1 MARYIFLSALMSLM
15 YSTAPLLGAIITER
29 NDYCDWKYNDSWDY
43 KAGCFPPPVYTFVG
57 TSSRPGIDSCWI
69 PYGTYT
75 YGTGGTEYTRV
86 TSNLMGVVASALGG
100 AKERWSAI
108 GGTAYIDGPSGSET
122 TDEDADI
129 YGAPIFRPMDWDGII
144 YVELAEYLASTTNLS
159 FRISDQLN
167 RGMLLCQGY
176 DTHLDVIY
184 DSNIALEPLLACTRA
199 VKDYQGGWYTNYF
212 FNGGILGRFGS
223 RRLEEMLGSVPPPI
237 STSWST
243 NILFDVA
250 ATNEWAAVWPV
261 FSACTNDI
269 HFFPVKGEHHYL
281 HVLPKWGDN
290 WGDDVFEARTNL
302 YDVLSRT
309 PLNVT
314 VEDVLSADTGWKY
327 NLEPK
332 ETNSYWTVNYRDV
345 VGGEPVYRAV
355 RLTKS
360 DEGVWYGNPPPGGTI
375 KFIQIGYSENNIYFY
390 ASGNVDEK
398 NYESEEDRDAASNI
412 VFVTDYGYF
421 YAVKT
426 LLYDDSDDYR
436 HWRNMTTRLDWKR
449 LGIICQIERQMDITY
464 EHDPYDGVYLPCKEV
479 FASHVKKYDDTV
491 TINLPLPELGVEESY
506 RIRDLNPSWTQYD
519 ESRSISSNDW
529 GNSYPTCRLP
539 APTVGG
545 NATIIGT
552 DIMQALHI
560 DDGVIEDMMKKFA
573 TSASLSNGVHN
584 IVMNGR
590 WAPVD
595 ADAFSVRYQV
605 DKATEWGWVEHP
617 SNTVSVVIDGER
629 YSRTQSIPIAYN
641 VWAISQLDPHIVV
654 DFGLGSVISLDMYRR
669 GHREELNLF
678 EVPFEGDL
686 SNGSCTIPAISLTA
700 SGDGDF
706 TNWVWQADGGE
717 FTYIGMSI
725 EPDGVSWDWEDDQGY
740 ALWLWY
746 MFDDTQG
753 FGNEALYDANHMYWY
768 TTNIEGHPQYIS
780 SPQGSVEWESHTYR
794 QWEPVKTWTGGIP
807 DYAVGF
813 EYDVTNEDVRITLNI
828 YKSARGIWTYVDN
841 SIGANW
847 DDRIIYQEYPTV
859 QGLLYDIGPH
869 SCESDYG
876 LNWDDIKYHGG
887 SGRLFRLSPRSSDR
901 AQTKAQAQ
909 FVLTEIIRS
918 LDEACKDK
926 CVELGG
932 PDPRVLSEFGK
943 LTDLDVTDVKNDID
957 SAEITAQYVI
967 DAGNTNFVVSATVD
981 VHDGEGGVP
990 EITVSDCKAGY
1001 GEASAPPA
1009 YVCNYGWTFS
1019 TADAATT
1026 NINESVRADGT
1037 QKQIKRTLWKFKNL
1051 RDPNL

>member
-1 MARYIFLSALMSLM
+1 MKQLFIVLMSGLC
-15 YSTAPLLGAIITER
+15 SVTSLLGAIITER
-29 NDYCDWKYNDSWDY
+29 NDYCDWKYNDSWGN
-43 KAGCFPPPVYTFVG
+43 KTGCFPPPAYTFVG

-75 YGTGGTEYTRV
+75 DGTGGTEYTRV
-86 TSNLMGVVASALGG
+86 TSNLMGVVASAIGG
-100 AKERWSAI
+100 AEERWCAI
-108 GGTAYIDGPSGSET
+108 GGTSYIDGPSGSET
-122 TDEDADI
+122 TDELADM
-129 YGAPIFRPMDWDGII
+129 YGAPILRPMDWDGTIHI
-144 YVELAEYLASTTNLS
+144 ELEEYLASTTNQSL
-159 FRISDQLN
+159 RISDQLN
-167 RGMLLCQGY
+167 RGIILCQ
-176 DTHLDVIY
+176 DDVIY

-199 VKDYQGGWYTNYF
+199 VIDYNWGRYTNYF

-243 NILFDVA
+243 NIPFDIA
-250 ATNEWAAVWPV
+250 ATNEWATVWPV

-269 HFFPVKGEHHYL
+269 HFFPVKGEHRYL
-281 HVLPKWGDN
+281 RVLPTSASAWGQ
-290 WGDDVFEARTNL
+290 DVFEARTNL

-327 NLEPK
+327 NPEPR
-332 ETNSYWTVNYRDV
+332 ETNIYWTVSTPMGNFRLDPYDSGGDYSAWDNYYSGDRIDEYYV
-345 VGGEPVYRAV
+345 ELMVYQETWSFYLYPPEPGSSPIFQYTTYAP
-355 RLTKS
+355 S
-360 DEGVWYGNPPPGGTI
+360 DADNLSFPDDI
-375 KFIQIGYSENNIYFY
+375 S
-390 ASGNVDEK
+390 AS
-398 NYESEEDRDAASNI
+398 R
-412 VFVTDYGYF
+412 TR
-421 YAVKT
+421 
-426 LLYDDSDDYR
+426 LYDDADDYR

-449 LGIICQIERQMDITY
+449 LGIICQLERQMEITY
-464 EHDPYDGVYLPCKEV
+464 EHDPYDGITLPCKEV

-506 RIRDLNPSWTQYD
+506 RIHDLNPSWTQYD

-529 GNSYPTCRLP
+529 GNSTPTCRLP

-545 NATIIGT
+545 NATIINT
-552 DIMQALHI
+552 DLMQALHI

-590 WAPVD
+590 WAPVN
-595 ADAFSVRYQV
+595 ASSVRYQV
-605 DKATEWGWVEHP
+605 DQATEWGWVEHP
-617 SNTVSVVIDGER
+617 SNTVTAVIDGNT
-629 YSRTQSIPIAYN
+629 YSKTDTKSIADTWWRMSQDSSSLVQFWLRSEGSARLAYDGRDGSESFQIDN
-641 VWAISQLDPHIVV
+641 MAIEGGVTD
-654 DFGLGSVISLDMYRR
+654 GSA
-669 GHREELNLF
+669 
-678 EVPFEGDL
+678 
-686 SNGSCTIPAISLTA
+686 TIPSLVLTA

-706 TNWVWQADGGE
+706 TNWVWRVDGAEFENYALDTREDGVFWIWDDSSSSSE
-717 FTYIGMSI
+717 LGIWFTYNLEES
-725 EPDGVSWDWEDDQGY
+725 DY
-740 ALWLWY
+740 
-746 MFDDTQG
+746 
-753 FGNEALYDANHMYWY
+753 GNEVWWDSGNPAVSYYRNGIREYPRILS
-768 TTNIEGHPQYIS
+768 TPS
-780 SPQGSVEWESHTYR
+780 GSVTWQSRTVDV
-794 QWEPVKTWTGGIP
+794 WEPVKTWTSDIP
-807 DYAVGF
+807 DYSVGF
-813 EYDVTNEDVRITLNI
+813 KYDVTNANVRITLGI
-828 YKSARGIWTYVDN
+828 YKSARGIWTYLDN
-841 SIGANW
+841 IDSSMEYYYLRW
-847 DDRIIYQEYPTV
+847 DDRIFYQEYPTV

-869 SCESDYG
+869 SCGSDYDP
-876 LNWDDIKYHGG
+876 NWDNIKDYGG

-918 LDEACKDK
+918 LDESCKDK

-943 LTDLDVTDVKNDID
+943 LTERDVKDVKDDID

-1009 YVCNYGWTFS
+1009 FVCNYGWTFS

-1026 NINESVRADGT
+1026 NINESVRADGS